1 MTEER
6 NPILAPSLL
15 AFDHAELG
23 VAAVEVE
30 SEGREWLHVDVMDGH
45 FVPNVTF
52 GPQTVADLRS
62 KVGLFLDVHLM
73 MVDPASLTEA
83 FVKAGAD
90 LISAH
95 VETGINIGR
104 TLERIRELG
113 CQAGIALNPDTPA
126 EAVKSYLNEVD
137 LVLPMTVEPGFGG
150 QSFREDVI
158 EKINVLHRWREI
170 GRHDFRLEVDG
181 GVNPDTAKLCQDAG
195 ADVFVAGSAYRR
207 MDAESRA
214 SFARG
219 LGSS

>member
-95 VETGINIGR
+95 VETGVNIGR
-104 TLERIRELG
+104 ILERIRELG

-195 ADVFVAGSAYRR
+195 ADVFVAGTSYRR

>member
-95 VETGINIGR
+95 VETGVNIGR

-195 ADVFVAGSAYRR
+195 ADVFVAGTAYRR

>member
-95 VETGINIGR
+95 VETGVNIGR
-104 TLERIRELG
+104 ILERIRELG

-195 ADVFVAGSAYRR
+195 ADVFVAGTAYRR

>member
-6 NPILAPSLL
+6 KPILAPSLL

-23 VAAVEVE
+23 TAAIEIE
-30 SEGREWLHVDVMDGH
+30 FEGREWLHVDVMDGH

-73 MVDPASLTEA
+73 MVDPASLAES

-95 VETGINIGR
+95 VETGDNIGR

-126 EAVKSYLNEVD
+126 EAIKSYLSEVD
-137 LVLPMTVEPGFGG
+137 LVLAMTVEPGFGG

-195 ADVFVAGSAYRR
+195 ADVLVAGTAYRR
-207 MDAESRA
+207 MNPESRA

>member
-6 NPILAPSLL
+6 DPILAPSLL

-23 VAAVEVE
+23 VAASQVE

-52 GPQTVADLRS
+52 GPQTVTDLRS
-62 KVGLFLDVHLM
+62 KCGLFLDVHLM
-73 MVDPASLTEA
+73 VTNPASLTES
-83 FVKAGAD
+83 FVRAGAD

-95 VETGINIGR
+95 VETGVTIGR
-104 TLERIRELG
+104 TLEAVRKHDCL
-113 CQAGIALNPDTPA
+113 AGIALNPDTPA
-126 EAVKSYLNEVD
+126 EEVRPYLGEVD
-137 LVLPMTVEPGFGG
+137 LVLVMTVVPGFGG
-150 QSFREDVI
+150 QAFREDVV

-195 ADVFVAGSAYRR
+195 ADVFVAGTAYRKLGV
-207 MDAESRA
+207 EERA
-214 SFARG
+214 AFALG
-219 LGSS
+219 LGAS